1 VQSDWQRDDAVEPG
15 EARAKK
21 LRELNKSSRVPFA
34 LCTVR
39 SFFCRAEKGII
50 DRTSACSFG
59 DFAAENSR
67 WIKETDSESIAM
79 ETLYDL
85 LGALP
90 NDDADDL
97 RAAFRRA
104 VKRAHPDVNPED
116 PDAGLK
122 FRRIVRANE
131 ILGDAEQRG
140 AYDHLLEVARLEQE
154 QAAKLPLADAEERA
168 AYAPLELEREQVA
181 KHALAN
187 EVHKVA
193 SGVMALAGISVVAV
207 GGYALF
213 VQLSAN
219 ALTPATATTEAVRE
233 PAAIVATG
241 PAEEGAA
248 SVSAAPQ
255 ETSVSA
261 APQETSGRADITTSA
276 IVPAAETTPGHEGP
290 PPGHT
295 PKHAPKFASAYT
307 DRSILLYHL
316 RKFTHAFAELAE
328 AKRPYGASRP
338 IRSPPPQSRTR
349 QRAD

>member
-1 VQSDWQRDDAVEPG
+1 
-15 EARAKK
+15 
-21 LRELNKSSRVPFA
+21 
-34 LCTVR
+34 
-39 SFFCRAEKGII
+39 
-50 DRTSACSFG
+50 
-59 DFAAENSR
+59 
-67 WIKETDSESIAM
+67 M

-131 ILGDAEQRG
+131 ILGDAGQRA
-140 AYDHLLEVARLEQE
+140 AYDHLLEVAQLEQAR
-154 QAAKLPLADAEERA
+154 AAKQPLADAEERA
-168 AYAPLELEREQVA
+168 AYDPLELEQEQVA

-187 EVHKVA
+187 KVHKLA
-193 SGVMALAGISVVAV
+193 SGVMALAGVSVVAV

-219 ALTPATATTEAVRE
+219 ALAPGTATTEIVRE
-233 PAAIVATG
+233 PVAIVATG

-255 ETSVSA
+255 ETS
-261 APQETSGRADITTSA
+261 GRADIATSA
-276 IVPAAETTPGHEGP
+276 IVPAAETAPGREGP
-290 PPGHT
+290 PVGHT
-295 PKHAPKFASAYT
+295 PKHAPKFASAFT
-307 DRSILLYHL
+307 DRGIFLYHL
-316 RKFTHAFAELAE
+316 RKFTHTFAELAE
-328 AKRPYGASRP
+328 AKRLGRHKAAHANA
-338 IRSPPPQSRTR
+338 IGNNEG
-349 QRAD
+349 RATAAQEPSYRIDR

>member
-1 VQSDWQRDDAVEPG
+1 
-15 EARAKK
+15 
-21 LRELNKSSRVPFA
+21 
-34 LCTVR
+34 
-39 SFFCRAEKGII
+39 
-50 DRTSACSFG
+50 
-59 DFAAENSR
+59 
-67 WIKETDSESIAM
+67 M

-131 ILGDAEQRG
+131 ILGDAGQRA
-140 AYDHLLEVARLEQE
+140 AYDHLLEVAQLEQ
-154 QAAKLPLADAEERA
+154 ARA
-168 AYAPLELEREQVA
+168 A

-187 EVHKVA
+187 KVHKLA
-193 SGVMALAGISVVAV
+193 SGVMALAGVSVVAV

-219 ALTPATATTEAVRE
+219 ALTSGTATTEIVRE
-233 PAAIVATG
+233 PVAIVATG

-255 ETSVSA
+255 ETS
-261 APQETSGRADITTSA
+261 GRADIVTSA
-276 IVPAAETTPGHEGP
+276 IVPAAETAQDREGP
-290 PPGHT
+290 LLGHT
-295 PKHAPKFASAYT
+295 PKHGPKFASANT
-307 DRSILLYHL
+307 DRGIFLYHL
-316 RKFTHAFAELAE
+316 RKFTHTFAELAE
-328 AKRPYGASRP
+328 AKRLGRHKAAHAKA
-338 IRSPPPQSRTR
+338 IGNNEG
-349 QRAD
+349 RATAAQEPNYRIDR

>member
-1 VQSDWQRDDAVEPG
+1 
-15 EARAKK
+15 
-21 LRELNKSSRVPFA
+21 
-34 LCTVR
+34 
-39 SFFCRAEKGII
+39 
-50 DRTSACSFG
+50 
-59 DFAAENSR
+59 
-67 WIKETDSESIAM
+67 M

-154 QAAKLPLADAEERA
+154 QAAKQPLADAEERA
-168 AYAPLELEREQVA
+168 AYAPLELEQEQVA
-181 KHALAN
+181 KHALTN

-207 GGYALF
+207 GGYALV

-219 ALTPATATTEAVRE
+219 AVTPATATTEAVRE
-233 PAAIVATG
+233 PAAIVVTG

-248 SVSAAPQ
+248 
-255 ETSVSA
+255 SVSA

-276 IVPAAETTPGHEGP
+276 IVPAAETAPGREGP
-290 PPGHT
+290 PPSHT

-307 DRSILLYHL
+307 DRSIFLYHL

-328 AKRPYGASRP
+328 AKRVDRASRP
-338 IRSPPPQSRTR
+338 IRLPQSRTR
-349 QRAD
+349 QRD

>member
-1 VQSDWQRDDAVEPG
+1 
-15 EARAKK
+15 
-21 LRELNKSSRVPFA
+21 
-34 LCTVR
+34 
-39 SFFCRAEKGII
+39 
-50 DRTSACSFG
+50 
-59 DFAAENSR
+59 
-67 WIKETDSESIAM
+67 M

-154 QAAKLPLADAEERA
+154 QAAKQPLADAEERA
-168 AYAPLELEREQVA
+168 AYAPLEQVA
-181 KHALAN
+181 KLALAN
-187 EVHKVA
+187 KVHKVA
-193 SGVMALAGISVVAV
+193 SGVVALAGISVVAV

-248 SVSAAPQ
+248 SVS
-255 ETSVSA
+255 S

-276 IVPAAETTPGHEGP
+276 IMPAAETAPGREGP

-295 PKHAPKFASAYT
+295 PKHRPKFPSAYT
-307 DRSILLYHL
+307 DRSIFLYHL

-328 AKRPYGASRP
+328 PKRPHGPSRP
-338 IRSPPPQSRTR
+338 IGSPPPQSSTR
-349 QRAD
+349 QSDGPAD

>member
-1 VQSDWQRDDAVEPG
+1 
-15 EARAKK
+15 
-21 LRELNKSSRVPFA
+21 
-34 LCTVR
+34 
-39 SFFCRAEKGII
+39 
-50 DRTSACSFG
+50 
-59 DFAAENSR
+59 
-67 WIKETDSESIAM
+67 M

-104 VKRAHPDVNPED
+104 VKRAHPDANPED

-154 QAAKLPLADAEERA
+154 QQAAKQPLADAEERA
-168 AYAPLELEREQVA
+168 AYARLELEQVA

-187 EVHKVA
+187 KVHKVA

-207 GGYALF
+207 GGYALI

-219 ALTPATATTEAVRE
+219 ALTPSTATTEAVRE
-233 PAAIVATG
+233 PAAFLATG
-241 PAEEGAA
+241 PAEEGSADVSVA
-248 SVSAAPQ
+248 PQETFVSAAPK
-255 ETSVSA
+255 
-261 APQETSGRADITTSA
+261 ETSGRADITTSA
-276 IVPAAETTPGHEGP
+276 TMPAAETTPGREGP
-290 PPGHT
+290 PLGHT
-295 PKHAPKFASAYT
+295 PKYAPKFGFAHT
-307 DRSILLYHL
+307 DRSIVLYHL

-328 AKRPYGASRP
+328 AQRPHRASRP
-338 IRSPPPQSRTR
+338 IRSSPPKTR
-349 QRAD
+349 PHQRDWEQ

>member
-1 VQSDWQRDDAVEPG
+1 MTTLSKPG
-15 EARAKK
+15 EVRAKK

-39 SFFCRAEKGII
+39 SFFCRAEKEII

-59 DFAAENSR
+59 DFAAETSR

-104 VKRAHPDVNPED
+104 VKRAHPDVNPDD

-140 AYDHLLEVARLEQE
+140 AYDHLLEVARREQE
-154 QAAKLPLADAEERA
+154 QAARQPLADAEERA
-168 AYAPLELEREQVA
+168 AYAPLELEQERAA

-187 EVHKVA
+187 AIHKVA
-193 SGVMALAGISVVAV
+193 SGVMALAGMSVVAV

-219 ALTPATATTEAVRE
+219 ALTPSTATTEAVRE

-241 PAEEGAA
+241 PAEEEAA
-248 SVSAAPQ
+248 
-255 ETSVSA
+255 SVSA

-276 IVPAAETTPGHEGP
+276 IVPAAETAPGHEGP

-307 DRSILLYHL
+307 DRSIFLYHL

-328 AKRPYGASRP
+328 AKRPHGASRP
-338 IRSPPPQSRTR
+338 IRPPPQSRTS
-349 QRAD
+349 QRD